1 MEWSF
6 LAFLAILFQDPGI
19 CLETSFSCW
28 WDAFL
33 SFELPSPWCCFQLDF
48 LFFCRVD
55 FQSVFPSVPSDCR
68 PCLLSRCQLSSLPS
82 ARLSMGGPGS
92 ISLGADTFVSYC
104 FLAMPRPFMLTPSL
118 SLVKLL
124 FDSPSSPFLPR
135 QIIVVKDKMK
145 CLSTVCRLSCSFP
158 SCRLTDPPL
167 LWRFLVWIELAHVWT
182 KLISQRGKKI
192 DPLGDFRA

>member
-1 MEWSF
+1 MVFFGISRNFVPGSRDLSRDVF
-6 LAFLAILFQDPGI
+6 LLLMRCLSLFRVTFT
-19 CLETSFSCW
+19 LMLFSTR
-28 WDAFL
+28 L
-33 SFELPSPWCCFQLDF
+33 SF
-48 LFFCRVD
+48 FFCRVD

-167 LWRFLVWIELAHVWT
+167 LWRFLVWIELAHV
-182 KLISQRGKKI
+182 
-192 DPLGDFRA
+192 